1 MKNKSLIVWIVIAI
15 VIVAGFLFRQSKPQ
29 PAKPSP
35 SNDTNSL
42 QFRVE
47 ASKTAVQPLIDKRVA
62 ALNQQ
67 SEMPTNADG
76 YDWELAQ
83 RTSWWGKPID
93 PKIFWTGRTVW
104 LDDAARFQ
112 ANRVGRFYPPIPYD
126 DPKYSNYS
134 TNDIASGGGT
144 LEGPNIIYVSNR
156 REDIFWQ
163 HFPETHPRPPEE
175 LGRKQSEVAFDYF
188 SSATLPAL
196 SSNSISFLQISAV
209 KDVLSN
215 HYPPEP
221 FGEDALFW
229 CYVSNQQKEYQAS
242 NSDGKVNPIRM
253 SNIMRTLAVDPKYVT
268 NAPSEQQIQAMNAW
282 KIAYLQRLR
291 KENTDQSYIDAYL
304 KAWNLTA
311 GQVFP
316 PGNQ

>member
-1 MKNKSLIVWIVIAI
+1 MKNKLVIVWIVIAI
-15 VIVAGFLFRQSKPQ
+15 VIVGGFLFCQSKPK
-29 PAKPSP
+29 PAKLLP

-47 ASKTAVQPLIDKRVA
+47 ASKKAIQPFIDNRVA

-67 SEMPTNADG
+67 IEMPTNADN

-93 PKIFWTGRTVW
+93 PKKFWTGRTVW

-134 TNDIASGGGT
+134 TNDVASGGGT
-144 LEGPNIIYVSNR
+144 LEGPNINYVSNR

-163 HFPETHPRPPEE
+163 HFAETHPMPPTDLERE
-175 LGRKQSEVAFDYF
+175 QLQVANLVFENLKRETN
-188 SSATLPAL
+188 S
-196 SSNSISFLQISAV
+196 SISGEKRIFVTRSLTE
-209 KDVLSN
+209 N
-215 HYPPEP
+215 YPPEL
-221 FGEDALFW
+221 FDDETLFW
-229 CYVSNQQKEYQAS
+229 CYVSDRQKEYQAAF
-242 NSDGKVNPIRM
+242 NNGETNVIGIR
-253 SNIMRTLAVDPKYVT
+253 NLMRTLAVDSKYVT
-268 NAPSEQQIQAMNAW
+268 NSPSEQQIQAMNAW
-282 KIAYLQRLR
+282 KISYLQRLR

-304 KAWNLTA
+304 KAWNLTP